1 MAVRKVMADSKEITT
16 NKISVMTS
24 TTPLWLRL
32 WVEAGLELSDGWR
45 DMRTA

>member
-1 MAVRKVMADSKEITT
+1 MAVRKVMADNKEITT

-24 TTPLWLRL
+24 TTPRWGCL